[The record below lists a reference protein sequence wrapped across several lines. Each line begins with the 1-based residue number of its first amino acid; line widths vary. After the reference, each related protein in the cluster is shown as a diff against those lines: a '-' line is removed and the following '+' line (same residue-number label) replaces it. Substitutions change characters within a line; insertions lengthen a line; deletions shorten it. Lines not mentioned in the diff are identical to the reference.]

1 MPSNLSKGITGRL
14 YVLAFMAGTSVGLWY
29 FLPYF
34 ILDLKGGLIEV
45 GLISTVP
52 TLVAAFV
59 QLSVGSIL
67 DETKATKNL
76 LVLGFLLSSVFAI
89 PFLFAS
95 TALGVILMA
104 MVTEIF
110 NSITIIWGV
119 ANSIYMADLTPSKRR
134 AGIMS
139 GYSSSWYLG
148 NIVGYFLA
156 GCLAPIDWRTVF
168 IVFAGVNLV
177 AGLFL
182 KYCLPEG
189 PLHVKDTSY
198 RTIIHALFNT
208 RNVLMALKRLP
219 TLIKESPKEFA
230 SFCLAMSIRSIGVS
244 MVMPLTA
251 FYLAEALHASK
262 PMIAALTAVG
272 AVARILTAPPMG
284 WGADKWGRK
293 NVFLIGLITM
303 TVYPI
308 IFVSAQDVNVLYPA
322 YVMMGVGWACNQAT
336 YLAWQM
342 ELVPRQKGRFIGLLN
357 FMNNLSWGIGP
368 LMGGLIGEYA
378 GLWWGVG
385 AATLAEL
392 VGFWL
397 LKKVP
402 EKASDG

>member
-1 MPSNLSKGITGRL
+1 MPSNRSKGITGRL

-34 ILDLKGGLIEV
+34 ILDLQGGLIEV

-52 TLVAAFV
+52 TLVAALV
-59 QLSVGSIL
+59 QLSVGRIL

-76 LVLGFLLSSVFAI
+76 LVLGFILSAVFAI

-95 TALGVILMA
+95 TALVVILMA

-110 NSITIIWGV
+110 NSITIVWGV

-189 PLHVKDTSY
+189 PFHVKDTSY
-198 RTIIHALFNT
+198 RTIINALFNIS
-208 RNVLMALKRLP
+208 NVLTALKRLP
-219 TLIKESPKEFA
+219 TLIKESPKAFA
-230 SFCLAMSIRSIGVS
+230 SFCLAVSIRSIGVS

-251 FYLAEALHASK
+251 YYLAEALHASK

-284 WGADKWGRK
+284 WVADKWGRK
-293 NVFLIGLITM
+293 NVFLIGLISM

-308 IFVSAQDVNVLYPA
+308 IFVSAQDVTVLYPS
-322 YVMMGVGWACNQAT
+322 YIMMGLGWACNQAT

-342 ELVPRQKGRFIGLLN
+342 ELVPQQKGRFIGLLN

-368 LMGGLIGEYA
+368 LINA
-378 GLWWGVG
+378 G
-385 AATLAEL
+385 
-392 VGFWL
+392 
-397 LKKVP
+397 
-402 EKASDG
+402 

>member
-34 ILDLKGGLIEV
+34 ILDLQGGLIEV

-52 TLVAAFV
+52 TLVAALV

-67 DETKATKNL
+67 DETKATKNI
-76 LVLGFLLSSVFAI
+76 LVLGFILSSVFAM

-95 TALGVILMA
+95 TALVVILMA

-156 GCLAPIDWRTVF
+156 GLLAPIDWRTVF

-189 PLHVKDTSY
+189 TLHVKDTSY
-198 RTIIHALFNT
+198 GTIIHALFKT
-208 RNVLMALKRLP
+208 RNFLTALKRLP
-219 TLIKESPKEFA
+219 TLIKASPKAFA
-230 SFCLAMSIRSIGVS
+230 SFCLAISIRSIGVS

-262 PMIAALTAVG
+262 PMIATLTAVG

-284 WGADKWGRK
+284 WVADKWGRK

-303 TVYPI
+303 MVYPI
-308 IFVSAQDVNVLYPA
+308 IFVSAQDVTVLYLS

-342 ELVPRQKGRFIGLLN
+342 ELVPQEKGRFIGLLN

-392 VGFWL
+392 VGFLL

>member
-52 TLVAAFV
+52 TLVAALV
-59 QLSVGSIL
+59 QLSVGHIL

-76 LVLGFLLSSVFAI
+76 LVLGFILSSIFAF
-89 PFLFAS
+89 PLLFAS
-95 TALGVILMA
+95 TALAVILMA

-148 NIVGYFLA
+148 NIVGYVLA

-189 PLHVKDTSY
+189 SLLVKDISY
-198 RTIIHALFNT
+198 RTIIHALFKT
-208 RNVLMALKRLP
+208 RNLIMALKKLP
-219 TLIKESPKEFA
+219 TLIKESPKAFA
-230 SFCLAMSIRSIGVS
+230 SFCLAVSIRSIGVS

-251 FYLAEALHASK
+251 YYLAEALHASK

-284 WGADKWGRK
+284 WVADKWGRK
-293 NVFLIGLITM
+293 NVFLIGLIMM
-303 TVYPI
+303 TAYPI
-308 IFVSAQDVNVLYPA
+308 IFVSAQDVTVLYLS

-342 ELVPRQKGRFIGLLN
+342 ELVPQQKGRFIGLLN

-397 LKKVP
+397 LTKVP